1 MTEQTMQDLMNYL
14 INTNDDDDAD
24 LEDVNIGVKTLVKR
38 DVHLLSQILSD
49 WINMSFSSGMNNYIV
64 RRFDLYRINFIQNL
78 SDMYT

>member
-14 INTNDDDDAD
+14 TNKNDAV
-24 LEDVNIGVKTLVKR
+24 LEEDINIGVKPLVKR

-64 RRFDLYRINFIQNL
+64 RRFDLFQ
-78 SDMYT
+78 